1 MKSTIDPSELD
12 SNIQQTSETT
22 WIITLEE
29 DPETGDLIMP
39 LPDKLLEA
47 QGWKIGDTLTWDVN
61 DQTGTA
67 TLTKKD

>member
-1 MKSTIDPSELD
+1 MKSTIDPSESD